1 MHPALLVTKHSA
13 SLRLAQAEYI
23 AAMEDRPYRLHRR
36 ARLQQLLDRFGGPK
50 SLQQISGVT
59 DTHLTA
65 CAKGRRGIGDDMA
78 CSLETAAK
86 APFGW
91 MDTDPALDSG
101 APEDEAHL
109 LAVYRRLNPPDKRR
123 ALAVM
128 AAAFPGALLQPG
140 PAGDEPTPSL
150 QQDQA
155 PPSAARRGA
164 LQP

>member
-1 MHPALLVTKHSA
+1 
-13 SLRLAQAEYI
+13 
-23 AAMEDRPYRLHRR
+23 MEDRPYRLHRR

-109 LAVYRRLNPPDKRR
+109 LAVYRRLDPPDKRR

-128 AAAFPGALLQPG
+128 AAAFPGALLPDPSAGGQDPG
-140 PAGDEPTPSL
+140 PSQDLRPPTGMP
-150 QQDQA
+150 
-155 PPSAARRGA
+155 RGA
-164 LQP
+164 SQL